1 MKKFGILFIVL
12 VGIATTSFGQTS
24 SQATAQSSATIVGA
38 LTLTNTADLKFGQM
52 TAPTALGGEI
62 VVVDASD
69 GISAGGNITL
79 IGGSPVSSAAY
90 EVAGTEGATYAITL
104 PADGSVTLTNGANS
118 MDVDTFTS
126 SKAGNVSTLGAAVGG
141 VNDTFK
147 VGASLHVAT
156 AQAAGVYTGSFDVT
170 VAYN

>member
-12 VGIATTSFGQTS
+12 VGIATTSFGQNSATE
-24 SQATAQSSATIVGA
+24 QANSSATIVGA

-52 TAPTALGGEI
+52 TTASAPEI
-62 VVVDASD
+62 VVVDTAD
-69 GISAGGNITL
+69 GISAGANITL

-90 EVAGTEGATYAITL
+90 EVAGTVGATYSITL
-104 PADGSVTLTNGANS
+104 PANGVVTLTGAGAP

-126 SKAGNVSTLGAAVGG
+126 SLGATSTIPVGG
-141 VNDTFK
+141 MEILK
-147 VGASLHVAT
+147 VGASLHVAA
-156 AQAAGVYTGSFDVT
+156 AQAAGVYTGTFDVT